1 MVGITDRSI
10 AFAFD
15 LQCGK
20 YLLEFEDEREQARL
34 EAMSVGAFSQAFN
47 TSGPREQSVPLT
59 GEVIGEITPAN
70 FRDQGF

>member
-34 EAMSVGAFSQAFN
+34 EAMSVGALSQAF
-47 TSGPREQSVPLT
+47 SGGGQQPNGPLK

>member
-15 LQCGK
+15 LQCGR
-20 YLLEFEDEREQARL
+20 YLLELEDEREQARL
-34 EAMSVGAFSQAFN
+34 EAMSVGALGQAFN
-47 TSGPREQSVPLT
+47 GGGSQQPSGPLT
-59 GEVIGEITPAN
+59 GEVVGEVTSSN

>member
-1 MVGITDRSI
+1 MVGITDPSI

-15 LQCGK
+15 LQCGA
-20 YLLEFEDEREQARL
+20 YLLEFEHEREQARL
-34 EAMSVGAFSQAFN
+34 EAMSVGALSQAFN
-47 TSGPREQSVPLT
+47 DGGSQQPSSPLT

>member
-20 YLLEFEDEREQARL
+20 YLLEFEDERERARL
-34 EAMSVGAFSQAFN
+34 EAMSVGALSQAFN
-47 TSGPREQSVPLT
+47 GGGSQQPSAALT